1 MYLLMCTF
9 VDCNCSI
16 STCCIHGSQ
25 TKRSTGVY
33 NTSKQA
39 IAPPIRSKSI
49 QATHSLTFTAPC
61 SHWRIPR
68 HFGRGAHD
76 TNSGS
81 GRDRRDDGSPVVQF
95 LIHLRQAKDD
105 HGISEWWLNHFFFK
119 WRRHGGWKSYLRIP
133 GLSQISRYRIET
145 EYKDCVPFYL
155 LPQGFPRM
163 LDVFW
168 QVSQGDIL

>member
-1 MYLLMCTF
+1 MLRSSLKNNNNIQQPYTVTYCDMYLLMCTF

-25 TKRSTGVY
+25 TKRSTAVY

-68 HFGRGAHD
+68 HFGRGGHD

-105 HGISEWWLNHFFFK
+105 HEISGWWLNHFFLVATTWWMEELFED
-119 WRRHGGWKSYLRIP
+119 P
-133 GLSQISRYRIET
+133 GIIT
-145 EYKDCVPFYL
+145 N
-155 LPQGFPRM
+155 
-163 LDVFW
+163 
-168 QVSQGDIL
+168 I